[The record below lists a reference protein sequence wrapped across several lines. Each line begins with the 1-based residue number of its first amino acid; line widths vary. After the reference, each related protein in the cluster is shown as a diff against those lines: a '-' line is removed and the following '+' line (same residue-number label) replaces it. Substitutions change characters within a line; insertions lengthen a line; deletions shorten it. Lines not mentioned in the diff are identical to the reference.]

1 MKERH
6 MKTRLFTLFETISG
20 IPHASYQ
27 EKALSDYIKEFS
39 EALGLEVYQD
49 QYNNLL
55 VKKDATPGYED
66 APVVMLQSHLDMVA
80 EKNMG
85 SAHNFDT
92 DPLELIVEDGMLRAN
107 ETTLGA
113 DDGVGVVYMMA
124 ILEDKTLKHPALECV
139 FTVEEEVGLVG
150 AANFDTKNLKASL
163 CVGLDSSGEDEV
175 YVSSSGGARGHL
187 VKPVKQIHKEAEG
200 FKLEIRGLHGG
211 HSGGDIHLER
221 GNALKLVGIILKRAS
236 DRFEINIS
244 NLQGGLK
251 INAITREADVVF
263 TTDNQEEFKTWFET
277 VTHELKIQYEIS
289 DANLEFNL
297 VPQKVETILNCDDS
311 QAIIDVLFML
321 PYGVIQKSMAIE
333 DLTITSANIGT
344 ANLKEDTFEIDV
356 SLRATQSFVIE
367 NIMAQVAWISKQ
379 TGFEV
384 TYSSK
389 YPGWNYEKNSKFRSR
404 LFEVHEKLR
413 NTKMTEVATHGGVEL
428 GIWKGKMP
436 HLDIIGLG
444 PKMYDIHTPKER
456 LDIASFERT
465 YEVLTALLET
475 LDNY

>member
-1 MKERH
+1 MKS
-6 MKTRLFTLFETISG
+6 RLFELFETISE

-27 EKALSDYIKEFS
+27 EKALSDYIKAFS
-39 EALGLEVYQD
+39 EALDLEVFQD
-49 QYNNLL
+49 KYNNLL
-55 VKKDATPGYED
+55 VKKPATPGYED
-66 APVVMLQSHLDMVA
+66 APVVMLQAHLDMVA

-85 SAHNFDT
+85 SDHNFDT
-92 DPLELIVEDGMLRAN
+92 DPLELIVEDGVLRAN

-124 ILEDKTLKHPALECV
+124 ILEDKNLKHPALECV

-150 AANFDTKNLKASL
+150 AANFDTQNLKADL

-187 VKPVKQIHKEAEG
+187 VKPIQRIEKVVEG

-221 GNALKLVGIILKRAS
+221 GNALKLLGIILKRAS
-236 DRFEINIS
+236 ERFEINIS
-244 NLQGGLK
+244 DLQGGLK

-263 TTDNQEEFKTWFET
+263 TSDDQANFVKWFES
-277 VTHELKIQYEIS
+277 VSHELKVQYEIS
-289 DANLEFNL
+289 DSNLEFNL
-297 VPQKVETILNCDDS
+297 IATKMDVILDCETS
-311 QAIIDVLFML
+311 QAIIDTLFML

-344 ANLKEDTFEIDV
+344 ASLKEDTFEIDV

-389 YPGWNYEKNSKFRSR
+389 YPGWNYEKDSKFRKR
-404 LFEVHEKLR
+404 LFEVHENLR
-413 NTKMTEVATHGGVEL
+413 NTKMKEVATHGGVEL

-444 PKMYDIHTPKER
+444 PIMYDIHTPKER

-475 LDNY
+475 LNNY